1 MDADPD
7 LKVACRPSLTDDGGV
22 AFIAERL
29 SQPRST
35 HWVLYIRSD
44 QIAVEIYRVVPEP
57 IGHALHP
64 SGALGLL
71 FPDQVTT
78 VALDVAA
85 GTAREQ
91 RWRFWLDDEP
101 DVTDAANADPL
112 GLQPRAAPMSA

>member
-1 MDADPD
+1 MDADSD
-7 LKVACRPSLTDDGGV
+7 LKVACRPSLAGTGGV

-35 HWVLYIRSD
+35 HWVLYVRSD
-44 QIAVEIYRVVPEP
+44 QTAVEIHRVVPEP

-71 FPDQVTT
+71 FPDRVNA
-78 VALDVAA
+78 VALHVAA
-85 GTAREQ
+85 GTARQQ

-101 DVTDAANADPL
+101 DVTDADHADPL